1 VGNLLIG
8 LLSAAMATNQPVAVS
23 NFVAATT
30 GLSVNVPDPND
41 PVEKEYRKVMEEDD
55 AATDEVDKWIREN
68 QAFVEKGGGAPKD
81 VLNHRIRE
89 RLGVVRKAYEDFL
102 KRHPDHARAHLAFGA
117 FLDDMKQE
125 DAAAEEFEKAR
136 QLDPKNPAPWN
147 NLANHFGHDGPIRK
161 AFEYYEKAIELDS
174 TQSVYYRNLG
184 DIVFLFRKDSKEYY
198 HLDDDQQVFD
208 RALKLYDKALQL
220 DPHNFPVAQDLA
232 QTYYGIKPFRTDA
245 ALRAWTNALNIATTD
260 IEREGVYVH
269 FARIELNA
277 GNFNEARGILGTV
290 TNEMYTVLKTRLL
303 KNLSER
309 ENQARE
315 TNAPPA
321 KPEDTHKN

>member
-1 VGNLLIG
+1 MGNLLVG
-8 LLSAAMATNQPVAVS
+8 LLSAAMATNQPVALS

-55 AATDEVDKWIREN
+55 AAADEVDKWIREN
-68 QAFVEKGGGAPKD
+68 QAFVEKGGGVPRD

-89 RLGVVRKAYEDFL
+89 RLNVVRKAYEDFL

-184 DIVFLFRKDSKEYY
+184 DVVFLFRKDSKEYY

-208 RALKLYDKALQL
+208 KALKLYEKALQL

-245 ALRAWTNALNIATTD
+245 ALQAWTNALNIATAD

-269 FARIELNA
+269 FARIEMNA
-277 GNFNEARGILGTV
+277 GNFNEARRILGTV
-290 TNEMYTVLKTRLL
+290 TNETYTVLKNRLL
-303 KNLSER
+303 RNLADKE
-309 ENQARE
+309 AKATG
-315 TNAPPA
+315 TNAPPPKA
-321 KPEDTHKN
+321 EDPHKN

>member
-1 VGNLLIG
+1 
-8 LLSAAMATNQPVAVS
+8 MATNQPVALS

-30 GLSVNVPDPND
+30 GVSVNVPDPND

-68 QAFVEKGGGAPKD
+68 QAFVEKGGGVPSD

-89 RLGVVRKAYEDFL
+89 RLNVVRKAYEDFL

-161 AFEYYEKAIELDS
+161 AFEYYEKAIELDP
-174 TQSVYYRNLG
+174 TQSVYFRNLG
-184 DIVFLFRKDSKEYY
+184 DIVFLFRKDSIEYY
-198 HLDDDQQVFD
+198 HLDNEQQVFD
-208 RALKLYDKALQL
+208 RALKLYEKALQL

-232 QTYYGIKPFRTDA
+232 QTYYGIKPFRTEA
-245 ALRAWTNALNIATTD
+245 ALQAWTNALNIATTD
-260 IEREGVYVH
+260 IEREGVHVH

-277 GNFNEARGILGTV
+277 GNFNEARQILGTV
-290 TNEMYTVLKTRLL
+290 TNEYYNVLKTRLL
-303 KNLSER
+303 RNLSER
-309 ENQARE
+309 ENKARE

-321 KPEDTHKN
+321 KTEDAPKKK